1 MRNITVEYL
10 DLLGKII
17 VERKKQ
23 DSGIP
28 PQNRQVENYENDLTA
43 SIRLLEKGYDV
54 KSVMSVIRDKSP
66 MTKLLPDVRA
76 MVLYTGKVME
86 NVNDVWTMRAE
97 RSLLE
102 AEGSYQRRIAAQ
114 RSTSA
119 IRGDYHVGMAMI
131 LKDGFPLSLVEQ
143 VIRRS
148 AMNRDADESYFN
160 TLFSALSDG
169 QSRYAEILAYDADT
183 MHSEVDVYRK
193 FAREYMDR
201 THTTILSSDDEQN
214 IIETI
219 YRDYMQRLQEEQPNY
234 HRDTQ
239 RMMALLEEQVQ
250 PILRKAIILASP
262 IYVEAG
268 RNKKEYLA
276 GTFSVIPESL
286 GFDRQNESDY
296 TNLTKGLAE
305 EKTDHKYGRAAIQ
318 LLRRHIHAED
328 VKRHLITL
336 AIAAALTDPSDY
348 AALILAR
355 AQAFLARENAI
366 KAFDGQNSDSCINDY
381 IGNMHCQYIE
391 KGFVNPDMDITAM
404 KELLLS
410 GRYEPDQIKD
420 VMMRYSPNAVFDGID
435 YLSYVQKLADQEI
448 ARENEKLSHY
458 VVIPRSD
465 MRENYEEEYQYQRQK
480 MEGRIRLPYNITM
493 DVKIVKA
500 LLNAGVESRNLSPML
515 SRYKPKNWDKD
526 YPGVS
531 YGSYVISKPKRILRR
546 SGGFK
551 NNPLF
556 AHGQQQTTQIIHL
569 PESGGA
575 GGIAP

>member
-28 PQNRQVENYENDLTA
+28 PQNRQAENYENDLTA

-102 AEGSYQRRIAAQ
+102 AAGSYQRRIAAQ

-119 IRGDYHVGMAMI
+119 IRGDYQVGMAMI
-131 LKDGFPLSLVEQ
+131 LKDGFHLSLVEQ

-286 GFDRQNESDY
+286 GFDRQNESAY

-391 KGFVNPDMDITAM
+391 KGFVNPDMDIAAM
-404 KELLLS
+404 KELLLN
-410 GRYEPDQIKD
+410 GRYEQDQIKD
-420 VMMRYSPNAVFDGID
+420 VMMRYSPNAVFDGVD
-435 YLSYVQKLADQEI
+435 YLSYVQKLADHEI

-493 DVKIVKA
+493 DAKIVKA

-531 YGSYVISKPKRILRR
+531 YGSYVIKQAEKNSQEKRQVQEQFIVRTR
-546 SGGFK
+546 TTT
-551 NNPLF
+551 NNTDNTS
-556 AHGQQQTTQIIHL
+556 A
-569 PESGGA
+569 
-575 GGIAP
+575 

>member
-1 MRNITVEYL
+1 MKHIAAAYF
-10 DLLGKII
+10 DLLGKAL

-23 DSGIP
+23 IAVP
-28 PQNRQVENYENDLTA
+28 AANQPTENYENDLTA
-43 SIRLLEKGYDV
+43 SIKLLEQGYDV
-54 KSVMSVIRDKSP
+54 RAVMSVIRDKSP
-66 MTKLLPDVRA
+66 MTKLLPDARA
-76 MVLYTGKVME
+76 MHLYTEKIME
-86 NVNDVWTMRAE
+86 NVNDEWTKRAE

-119 IRGDYHVGMAMI
+119 IHGDYQVGMAMI
-131 LKDGFPLSLVEQ
+131 LKDGFPLSIVEQ
-143 VIRRS
+143 IIRRS
-148 AMNRDADESYFN
+148 AMNRDADESYFKI
-160 TLFSALSDG
+160 LFSALSDG
-169 QSRYAEILAYDADT
+169 QKRYAEILAYDADT

-276 GTFSVIPESL
+276 GTFSVILENL
-286 GFDRQNESDY
+286 GFDRRNELAY

-305 EKTDHKYGRAAIQ
+305 EKTDHKYGRAAIR

-336 AIAAALTDPSDY
+336 AIAAALTDPSGY

-355 AQAFLARENAI
+355 AQAFLAREDAI
-366 KAFDGQNSDSCINDY
+366 KSFDGQNTDLCINDY
-381 IGNMHCQYIE
+381 MTTMNHQYNE
-391 KGFVNPDMDITAM
+391 KGFVNSDMDIAAM
-404 KELLLS
+404 KEMLLKGKYTS
-410 GRYEPDQIKD
+410 DQIRD
-420 VMMRYSPNAVFDGID
+420 VITNHSPNVVFEGTD
-435 YLSYVQKLADQEI
+435 YPLYVQKLADQEI
-448 ARENEKLSHY
+448 ARENENLSNY

-465 MRENYEEEYQYQRQK
+465 MRENYEEEYQYQRRK

-493 DVKIVKA
+493 DTKIVKA
-500 LLNAGVESRNLSPML
+500 LLNDGVESRNLSPML
-515 SRYKPKNWDKD
+515 SRYKPEHWDKYHPD
-526 YPGVS
+526 VS
-531 YGSYVISKPKRILRR
+531 YGTYVIKQVEKHHQERNQNQERELVRTRTAANHTSD
-546 SGGFK
+546 
-551 NNPLF
+551 
-556 AHGQQQTTQIIHL
+556 
-569 PESGGA
+569 
-575 GGIAP
+575 